1 MKTVSSS
8 KNLENQGSVTRR
20 GGYLNRVIAVLL
32 CAVIAVCLLP
42 VMEKNVKA
50 AQKPNYTII
59 FSGSPYSTME
69 EGYYIDEDGKT
80 VRLTFRVWCDSCSMP
95 ATPGNY
101 YLDRDIVLGGTWS
114 ITSGTYNIC
123 LNGKNIIR
131 EGNSPVIYIS
141 ESDTVLNLF
150 DISGNNGKIT
160 HHERFFDNGIVIDH
174 GATFNMFGGEIS
186 GNETNG
192 SITNTYKD
200 GGGVCVNQGTFNM
213 YGGKISGNK
222 AAGNGNNVYINNSN
236 DPASMKMVGGTI
248 DGGFSERHNDY
259 VTISFNSGSGSG
271 TMTPQYIS
279 RYWTIRLKFN
289 EFTPANMIFDC
300 WKVGETTYAD
310 GANIRVSDDTE
321 LIAQWKAKTAIN
333 PTVDITGW
341 KYGEYSN
348 TTNDPVVSGNSSS
361 GETTI
366 YYEGTGSTSYTKSKN
381 IPVNAGTYKVIAEIA
396 ETDTYA
402 SAAVSKEFSIA
413 KRAVTLTSAGAE
425 KDYDGT
431 PLTNSTVSVSG
442 DGFLTGEGATY
453 EVTGSQTGQGTS
465 DNSFTYRLNSGTSAD
480 NYDIK
485 TVKGELKVNKR
496 NITITAKDQSVELNG
511 SFKTDKDQVT
521 LSGSGLATGQEL
533 TEITLT
539 SDITTTSVGTGEMT
553 PSAAKIMSGTTI
565 VTGNYNI
572 NYEKGNLSVTPKSLG
587 SDAIRLS
594 AEEFAYDGTAKTP
607 EVSVYDGEIKIPES
621 EYTVKIS
628 DNVNAG
634 TATVEVSD
642 VTGGNYTVKG
652 KKTYKI
658 KEAEVTVTANDLS
671 KAYGEKDPVYTA
683 TVKGLKGNDTE
694 SVINYTSSRT
704 EGEDAGTYSIT
715 PTGDEIQGNYKVS
728 YVPGSL
734 VINPVDPEY
743 TVPQGLKSETGK
755 RLSDIELPDGWK
767 WVDATASV
775 GEAGKNTFKAV
786 FTPKDKVNYNVV
798 GNIDITVEVTEAK
811 KEPGTKL
818 EPDSKPEPNYNPAPV
833 ITYIP
838 EEPDTVT
845 DTVINNDGSATTTT
859 KIKNEDGTISE
870 STVREW
876 KNGNKNVTEI
886 IKDADGKVLSTLT
899 ETVRIS
905 KRGTK
910 TEKTDIQKADGYH
923 SSTSVKTYKSGK
935 EVTSSS
941 TSFANGA
948 KQAYTETKNADG
960 TLTRKVMDTN
970 TKGKSTLTVTTVV
983 WGDDDSVIDGSSE
996 NIGSSGVTTSNSGEV
1011 TENKKKLIKAVT
1023 KYKVTGDG
1031 KIRLTSIKTEGD
1043 TAIIPKTVTFDGE
1056 KNMIVSLGK
1065 GLFKGMEGIKEIYI
1079 YAENLKK
1086 IYAGAFEGVP
1096 ADAKFYIKATAINC
1110 KKIVRMIQKSGF
1122 GKVDY
1127 TKI

>member
-1 MKTVSSS
+1 
-8 KNLENQGSVTRR
+8 
-20 GGYLNRVIAVLL
+20 
-32 CAVIAVCLLP
+32 
-42 VMEKNVKA
+42 MEKNVKA
-50 AQKPNYTII
+50 APKPDYTII
-59 FSGSPYSTME
+59 FSGSLINPVKS
-69 EGYYIDEDGKT
+69 GYYIDEDGLP
-80 VRLTFRVWCDSCSMP
+80 VGLTFQMWDDIFSLPS
-95 ATPGNY
+95 TPGNY
-101 YLDRDIVLGGTWS
+101 YLYDSVISYSESWS

-123 LNGKNIIR
+123 LNGKNII
-131 EGNSPVIYIS
+131 GGADSPVIYIS
-141 ESDTVLNLF
+141 GSETVLNLF

-160 HHERFFDNGIVIDH
+160 HQEGRFGNGIVIDN

-186 GNETNG
+186 GNETAN
-192 SITNTYKD
+192 NTYID
-200 GGGVCVNQGTFNM
+200 GGGVYVKNGTFNM
-213 YGGKISGNK
+213 YGGKISGNT
-222 AAGNGNNVYINNSN
+222 AAGNGNNVYINNHNLS
-236 DPASMKMVGGTI
+236 ASMKMVGGTI
-248 DGGFSERHNDY
+248 DGGFSDNLNYY

-271 TMTPQYIS
+271 TMTPQYIYS
-279 RYWTIRLKFN
+279 DKNTRLKFN
-289 EFTPANMIFDC
+289 EFTAPANTVFDY
-300 WKVGETTYAD
+300 WKVGDTTYAD
-310 GANIRVSDDTE
+310 GANICVSINTE
-321 LIAQWKAKTAIN
+321 LIAQWKAKPAIN

-396 ETDTYA
+396 ETDAYA
-402 SAAVSKEFSIA
+402 SATVSKEFSIA
-413 KRAVTLTSAGAE
+413 KRTVTLTSAGAE
-425 KDYDGT
+425 KDYDGI

-453 EVTGSQTGQGTS
+453 GVTGSQTEHGTS
-465 DNSFTYRLNSGTSAD
+465 DNSFTYSLNSGTSAD

-485 TVKGELKVNKR
+485 TVNGELKVNKR

-511 SFKTDKDQVT
+511 NFESGKDQVT

-539 SDITTTSVGTGEMT
+539 TDITTTSIGTGELT
-553 PSAAKIMSGTTI
+553 PSATKIMSGTTN
-565 VTGNYNI
+565 VTDNYNI
-572 NYEKGNLSVTPKSLG
+572 NYEKGNLTVTPKSLG

-594 AEEFAYDGTAKTP
+594 AEELAYDGTAKTP
-607 EVSVYDGEIKIPES
+607 EVSVYDGEDKIPTS
-621 EYTVKIS
+621 EYAVKIS

-642 VTGGNYTVKG
+642 VADGNYTVKG
-652 KKTYKI
+652 TKTFKI

-671 KAYGEKDPVYTA
+671 KAYGEKDPAYTA
-683 TVKGLKGNDTE
+683 AVKGLKGNDTE
-694 SVINYTSSRT
+694 SVISYTFSRT
-704 EGEDAGTYSIT
+704 EGEDAGTYVIT

-728 YVPGSL
+728 YVPGSF

-743 TVPQGLKSETGK
+743 SVPKGLKCETGK
-755 RLSDIELPDGWK
+755 KLSDIELPDGWS

-811 KEPGTKL
+811 KEPDTKL
-818 EPDSKPEPNYNPAPV
+818 EPDSKPEPNYNPTPV

-859 KIKNEDGTISE
+859 KIKNEDGTVTE

-876 KNGNKNVTEI
+876 QNGDKNVTEI
-886 IKDADGKVLSTLT
+886 IKDADGNTLSTLVG
-899 ETVRIS
+899 TVRIS
-905 KRGTK
+905 KKGTK
-910 TEKTDIQKADGYH
+910 TERTDIKKADGFH
-923 SSTSVKTYKSGK
+923 SNSSVKTYKSGK

-941 TSFANGA
+941 TTFANGA

-970 TKGKSTLTVTTVV
+970 TKGKSTLTVTT
-983 WGDDDSVIDGSSE
+983 
-996 NIGSSGVTTSNSGEV
+996 
-1011 TENKKKLIKAVT
+1011 KKLVKTVT

-1031 KIRLTSIKTEGD
+1031 KIRLTSLKTEGD
-1043 TAIIPKTVTFDGE
+1043 TAIIPKTVTFDGQ

-1086 IYAGAFEGVP
+1086 IYVGAFDGVP
-1096 ADAKFYIKATAINC
+1096 ADAKFYIKATTTNC
-1110 KKIVRMIQKSGF
+1110 KKIVRMIKKSGF